1 MMITMKQFKYYTEFK
16 AYLET
21 LTHVDVCV
29 FDHLSEL
36 NLFSAWLEG
45 KAIKNIV
52 RIKRSDIYDYMTY
65 QKQLGNQQ
73 GTQNRKLN
81 SLRKYYDCMI
91 DLGHIE
97 RNPASGIYIGKRKQK
112 VVENPLSNIEL
123 NNLFQNISTYFETRE
138 KVSNYKT
145 DVFEKINKRD
155 TLIVSLMV
163 FQGLNTGELDR
174 LTVEDVNVKK
184 GTIYIGS
191 SGRSVSRVLRLDTSQ
206 TIPFYEYL
214 LQLESSQSK
223 LFSIRVRSYMF
234 ELLKI
239 IRAIEPKVK
248 NAEHIRQSRI
258 IAWVSDLDI
267 RTAQYQIGHRYVS
280 STEKYLI
287 HTTDDLVDELNKIH
301 LFKY

>member
-1 MMITMKQFKYYTEFK
+1 MITMKQFKYYTEFK
-16 AYLET
+16 TYLET
-21 LTHVDVCV
+21 LTHVDTCV
-29 FDHLSEL
+29 NDHLSEL
-36 NLFSAWLEG
+36 RLFSAWLDS
-45 KAIKNIV
+45 KSIKDIV
-52 RIKRSDIYDYMTY
+52 RVRRSDIYDYMTY
-65 QKQLGNQQ
+65 QQELGNQQ

-112 VVENPLSNIEL
+112 VVENPLSNVEL
-123 NNLFQNISTYFETRE
+123 NNLFQNISTYFETRQ
-138 KVSNYKT
+138 KARNYKT
-145 DVFEKINKRD
+145 EVFESINKRD

-163 FQGLNTGELDR
+163 FQGLDTGELDR

-191 SGRSVSRVLRLDTSQ
+191 SGRREARVLRLDTSQ

-214 LQLESSQSK
+214 LQLQPSQTK

-234 ELLKI
+234 DLLKK

-267 RTAQYQIGHRYVS
+267 RTAQYQIGHRFVS
-280 STEKYLI
+280 SSEKYLLQN
-287 HTTDDLVDELNKIH
+287 TDDLVEELNKIH

>member
-1 MMITMKQFKYYTEFK
+1 MMIMMKQFKFYNEFK

-21 LTHVDVCV
+21 LTHVDACV
-29 FDHLSEL
+29 VDHLSEL
-36 NLFSAWLEG
+36 RLFSTWLEG
-45 KAIKNIV
+45 NVIDDIV
-52 RIKRSDIYDYMTY
+52 RVKRSDIYDYMTH
-65 QKQLGNQQ
+65 QNQLGNKQ

-81 SLRKYYDCMI
+81 SLRKYYECMI

-97 RNPASGIYIGKRKQK
+97 RNPASGIYIGTRKQK
-112 VVENPLSNIEL
+112 VVVNPLSNIEL
-123 NNLFQNISTYFETRE
+123 NNLFHNISNYFETRE
-138 KVSNYKT
+138 EVRKYKT
-145 DVFEKINKRD
+145 DVYEKINKRD

-163 FQGLNTGELDR
+163 FQGLDTGELDR

-191 SGRSVSRVLRLDTSQ
+191 SGRRASRVLRLDTSQ

-258 IAWVSDLDI
+258 ITWVSDLDI

-287 HTTDDLVDELNKIH
+287 NNTDDLVDELNKIH

>member
-1 MMITMKQFKYYTEFK
+1 MMKQFKFYNEFK

-21 LTHVDVCV
+21 LTHVDACV
-29 FDHLSEL
+29 VDHLSEL
-36 NLFSAWLEG
+36 RLFSTWLEG
-45 KAIKNIV
+45 NVINDIV
-52 RIKRSDIYDYMTY
+52 RVKRSDIYDYMTH
-65 QKQLGNQQ
+65 QNQLGNKQ

-97 RNPASGIYIGKRKQK
+97 RNPASGIYIGTRKQK
-112 VVENPLSNIEL
+112 VVVNPLSNIEL
-123 NNLFQNISTYFETRE
+123 NNLFHNISNYFETRE
-138 KVSNYKT
+138 EVRKYKT
-145 DVFEKINKRD
+145 DVYEKINKRD

-163 FQGLNTGELDR
+163 FQGLDTGELDR

-191 SGRSVSRVLRLDTSQ
+191 SGRRASRVLRLDTSQ

-258 IAWVSDLDI
+258 ITWVSDLDI

-287 HTTDDLVDELNKIH
+287 NNTDDLVDELNKIH

>member
-1 MMITMKQFKYYTEFK
+1 MMKQFKFYNEFK

-21 LTHVDVCV
+21 LTHVDACV
-29 FDHLSEL
+29 VDHLSEL
-36 NLFSAWLEG
+36 RLFSTWLEG
-45 KAIKNIV
+45 NVIDDIV
-52 RIKRSDIYDYMTY
+52 RVKRSDIYDYMTH
-65 QKQLGNQQ
+65 QNQLGNKQ

-81 SLRKYYDCMI
+81 SLRKYYECMI

-97 RNPASGIYIGKRKQK
+97 RNPASGIYIGTRKQK
-112 VVENPLSNIEL
+112 VVVNPLSNIEL
-123 NNLFQNISTYFETRE
+123 NNLFHNISNYFETRE
-138 KVSNYKT
+138 EVRKYKT
-145 DVFEKINKRD
+145 DVYEKINKRD

-163 FQGLNTGELDR
+163 FQGLDTGELDR

-191 SGRSVSRVLRLDTSQ
+191 SGRRASRVLRLDTSQ

-258 IAWVSDLDI
+258 ITWVSDLDI

-287 HTTDDLVDELNKIH
+287 NNTDDLVDELNKIH